1 MKIANLFVSIVSV
14 SYALASFVLSNAITL
29 TEGMTTE
36 STNISA
42 SNISAS
48 NISASNISASNI
60 SASNISEKM
69 EFLNRVLRW
78 IGWNY
83 MRAKDHEQH
92 YLKLPYCNI
101 WRYFMVKE
109 WNMK

>member
-1 MKIANLFVSIVSV
+1 MKLANLIVSIVSV
-14 SYALASFVLSNAITL
+14 SYALASFVMSNAITL

-36 STNISA
+36 ST
-42 SNISAS
+42 

-83 MRAKDHEQH
+83 MNAKDDEQH

-101 WRYFMVKE
+101 WRYFMVKYR
-109 WNMK
+109 NMK

>member
-14 SYALASFVLSNAITL
+14 SYALASFVMSNAITL

-36 STNISA
+36 ST
-42 SNISAS
+42 
-48 NISASNISASNI
+48 NISASNI

-83 MRAKDHEQH
+83 MKAKDHEQH

>member
-60 SASNISEKM
+60 SEKM

-83 MRAKDHEQH
+83 MKAKDHEQH

>member
-60 SASNISEKM
+60 SQKM

-83 MRAKDHEQH
+83 MKAKDHEQH

-101 WRYFMVKE
+101 WRYFMVKYR
-109 WNMK
+109 NMK

>member
-48 NISASNISASNI
+48 NISQ
-60 SASNISEKM
+60 KM

-83 MRAKDHEQH
+83 MKAKDDEQH

-101 WRYFMVKE
+101 WRYFMVKYR
-109 WNMK
+109 NMK

>member
-1 MKIANLFVSIVSV
+1 MKIANLFVSLVSV

-60 SASNISEKM
+60 SEIGFCDELVEIIRRPKIMNSIIWSSPIVTFEDTSWLRNGIWNNNIP
-69 EFLNRVLRW
+69 VL
-78 IGWNY
+78 
-83 MRAKDHEQH
+83 
-92 YLKLPYCNI
+92 
-101 WRYFMVKE
+101 
-109 WNMK
+109 

>member
-48 NISASNISASNI
+48 NIS
-60 SASNISEKM
+60 EKM

-83 MRAKDHEQH
+83 MNAKDDEQH